1 MRDYGD
7 STRQTILD
15 AGDVASGPLSPDVP
29 SMPAALQFSAA
40 DTNVSSATPRKRTGK
55 SMSRRSGQAGH
66 VEKSGKW
73 YVVRY
78 WIDVPG
84 QPQRAHKRERI
95 CPVQGKGSLG
105 KSARERKAKE
115 IVQASGADTLEH
127 FEKVVMSQSGITFR
141 EQSKVWF
148 SHMSNRKSKPVKPS
162 TLLSWDGIVSLINE
176 SLGDLPLAALMEDQS
191 PIVEF
196 IAEQHDEGKTPKTI
210 RNYIQVLKAVVSNAK
225 DTKSR
230 RRLFPVPW
238 DNEYLDIPAV
248 GKQNTPCFTGEQ
260 VSQIVERAAGQYRVM
275 FSALAAT
282 GLRFG
287 EILGLQIRNVLDD
300 CTRLRIVEK
309 NWNGKQQHWLK
320 TENGERIVEL
330 HSSMATM
337 LRDYIGDRKSGY
349 VFPNEE
355 GNALSQTN
363 ILKRYLHPIL
373 IGDEETPGVTGR
385 KAGGHA
391 FRRYRNSY
399 LRTNNCPT
407 GLLKYWM
414 GHSRKVDMT
423 DVYDK
428 SPEDSAWRV
437 EMAERLGTGFT
448 VPSCTECTEKEKEA
462 TGAVASK

>member
-1 MRDYGD
+1 
-7 STRQTILD
+7 
-15 AGDVASGPLSPDVP
+15 
-29 SMPAALQFSAA
+29 
-40 DTNVSSATPRKRTGK
+40 
-55 SMSRRSGQAGH
+55 MSRRSGQSGH

-78 WIDVPG
+78 WIDIPG
-84 QPQRAHKRERI
+84 QHQRAHKRERI

-127 FEKVVMSQSGITFR
+127 FEKVVMIQSGITFR
-141 EQSKVWF
+141 EQSKMWF
-148 SHMSNRKSKPVKPS
+148 THMSNRKSKPVKPS
-162 TLLSWDGIVSLINE
+162 TLLSWEGIVSLINE
-176 SLGDLPLAALMEDQS
+176 SFGDLPLAALMEDQS
-191 PIVEF
+191 PAVKF

-210 RNYIQVLKAVVSNAK
+210 RNYMQVLKAVVSNAK
-225 DTKSR
+225 DPKSR

-238 DNEYLDIPAV
+238 DNEYLDIPAM

-275 FSALAAT
+275 FSVLAAS

-309 NWNGKQQHWLK
+309 NWNGKQQDWLK
-320 TENGERIVEL
+320 TENGDRIVEL
-330 HSSMATM
+330 HSGVATM
-337 LRDYIGDRKSGY
+337 LRDYLGDRVSGY
-349 VFPNEE
+349 VFPNEK
-355 GNALSQTN
+355 GNAHSQTN

-373 IGDEETPGVTGR
+373 IGDQETPGVTGR

-407 GLLKYWM
+407 GLLKYWI

-428 SPEDSAWRV
+428 SPEDSAWRAK
-437 EMAERLGTGFT
+437 MAERLGTGFI
-448 VPSCTECTEKEKEA
+448 VPSCTECTEKTKTA
-462 TGAVASK
+462 TQLVDV